1 MEDESGRVS
10 FRLDK
15 KSEAINQVKKNR
27 FGHTISS
34 QSSEEVDDS
43 GVQLRVGGTGVEA
56 YVDLFD
62 SPTMKKFMQNNNL
75 GIEFSEAE
83 TIVDNIEEDLSEDVQ
98 EEINPRPFV
107 RPQSLEEFDKIADE
121 VMGIAPVTKTAKRQ
135 FAQPENNESKV
146 CNSCKCKI
154 KANSNFCPNCG
165 APQAKVLFCKNCG
178 NKFESSEKFCS
189 ECGNKRE

>member
-15 KSEAINQVKKNR
+15 KSESINQVKKNR

-34 QSSEEVDDS
+34 QTQEELDDS

-62 SPTMKKFMQNNNL
+62 SPTMKKFMQSNNL
-75 GIEFSEAE
+75 GLELPE
-83 TIVDNIEEDLSEDVQ
+83 TEVELSIEEDLSEDIQ
-98 EEINPRPFV
+98 EESNSRPFV

-121 VMGIAPVTKTAKRQ
+121 VMGITPVTKTAKKQ
-135 FAQPENNESKV
+135 FAQPETNDSKI

-154 KANSNFCPNCG
+154 KANSNFCPHCG
-165 APQAKVLFCKNCG
+165 KPQAKVLFCKNCG
-178 NKFESSEKFCS
+178 NKFESSENFCS